1 MTKIKNIHLIGVGG
15 AGMSGI
21 AEILMNLGYQV
32 SGSDNCPSEITNRLE
47 KIGIQCFYEHS
58 QENIKNIDLIVISSA
73 INKEN
78 PEVIF
83 GSNEGIPIIKRAE
96 MLANLMMLKNS
107 IAIAGSH
114 GKTTTTC
121 ILAHVFTQCDLDPT
135 YIIGGKIKSFE
146 SNAALGK
153 GPHILAEADESD
165 GSFLLLR
172 PHKSIITNIDNDHLE
187 AYKGNFSNLKKAFKK
202 FCLNIPFQGKIV
214 SYGDSLELSDVLKN
228 VPRNIVTYGFNESND
243 FQIINFN
250 QSENGSSFD
259 LINHS
264 NRKSQSFNTPMYG
277 KHNVLNTV
285 AAIVMSLDEG
295 ISFKKIAKS
304 LETCTTVERRFEI
317 ISRNVFNKKITLVD
331 DYGHHPEEI
340 KSTLDT
346 LNNIWPDQKKIVIFQ
361 PHRYTRT
368 KALFNEFVE
377 VLSNVNDL
385 ILMEVYPASEEV
397 IKGYETSDL
406 VEALI
411 NKVNVI
417 EANGI
422 QDALDKLKGSIKDHS
437 VILTQGAGNT
447 SNLAKL
453 VSNS

>member
-1 MTKIKNIHLIGVGG
+1 M
-15 AGMSGI
+15 
-21 AEILMNLGYQV
+21 
-32 SGSDNCPSEITNRLE
+32 
-47 KIGIQCFYEHS
+47 
-58 QENIKNIDLIVISSA
+58 
-73 INKEN
+73 
-78 PEVIF
+78 
-83 GSNEGIPIIKRAE
+83 
-96 MLANLMMLKNS
+96 
-107 IAIAGSH
+107 
-114 GKTTTTC
+114 
-121 ILAHVFTQCDLDPT
+121 
-135 YIIGGKIKSFE
+135 
-146 SNAALGK
+146 
-153 GPHILAEADESD
+153 
-165 GSFLLLR
+165 
-172 PHKSIITNIDNDHLE
+172 
-187 AYKGNFSNLKKAFKK
+187 
-202 FCLNIPFQGKIV
+202 
-214 SYGDSLELSDVLKN
+214 
-228 VPRNIVTYGFNESND
+228 
-243 FQIINFN
+243 
-250 QSENGSSFD
+250 
-259 LINHS
+259 INHS

-377 VLSNVNDL
+377 ILLNVEDL

>member
-346 LNNIWPDQKKIVIFQ
+346 LNNIWPDQKKNSYFSTSQI
-361 PHRYTRT
+361 YAN
-368 KALFNEFVE
+368 KSFV
-377 VLSNVNDL
+377 
-385 ILMEVYPASEEV
+385 
-397 IKGYETSDL
+397 
-406 VEALI
+406 
-411 NKVNVI
+411 
-417 EANGI
+417 
-422 QDALDKLKGSIKDHS
+422 
-437 VILTQGAGNT
+437 
-447 SNLAKL
+447 
-453 VSNS
+453 

>member
-1 MTKIKNIHLIGVGG
+1 
-15 AGMSGI
+15 
-21 AEILMNLGYQV
+21 
-32 SGSDNCPSEITNRLE
+32 
-47 KIGIQCFYEHS
+47 
-58 QENIKNIDLIVISSA
+58 
-73 INKEN
+73 
-78 PEVIF
+78 
-83 GSNEGIPIIKRAE
+83 
-96 MLANLMMLKNS
+96 
-107 IAIAGSH
+107 
-114 GKTTTTC
+114 
-121 ILAHVFTQCDLDPT
+121 
-135 YIIGGKIKSFE
+135 
-146 SNAALGK
+146 
-153 GPHILAEADESD
+153 
-165 GSFLLLR
+165 LLR

-187 AYKGNFSNLKKAFKK
+187 AYEGNFSNLKKAFKK
-202 FCLNIPFQGKIV
+202 FCLNIPFQGKII

-228 VPRNIVTYGFNESND
+228 IPRNIVTYGFDESND

-295 ISFKKIAKS
+295 ISLQKIANS

-377 VLSNVNDL
+377 ILSNVNDL

-422 QDALDKLKGSIKDHS
+422 QDAFDKLKGSIKNHS

-453 VSNS
+453 ISNS